1 MSDKVDRPV
10 ADLGPDARR
19 IIEHL
24 ERHIPRRRFLQSMAL
39 TGAAMAGGSA
49 LVRASARTS
58 DGHRSGIGS
67 AEATGSVIYGDL
79 YPSLPMGGSMIYG
92 VPNQVANTL
101 NPLSSVA
108 FAVFFATD
116 PMNDWLEHYDTTG
129 TLVPSL
135 AQSMDFPSENE
146 IRYVLHDG
154 IFFHNGRQMTAQD
167 IADVIAYVKDEANAS
182 PVKANFDPVEVS
194 VVDDQTV
201 ILRSD
206 PPIASIRSHLTRLP
220 IIPVEEAATLAD
232 NPVGAG
238 PFRFAGWERDQY
250 VDFERFDDYWNPEA
264 PRLDTMRSL
273 QIPDDVSGNQTL
285 LAGQMDAN
293 LYVSPTEFSQFESR
307 PEFGSLVE
315 HWGWS
320 YVLYNHARSPYDQ
333 PQVRQAIRLAMDRSL
348 ATQAPYGG
356 LGLPQ
361 FFPGIRPES
370 PFYPADLEYAK
381 DVEAAKTLLAEAGL
395 ASGFSDTLLTINF
408 PVFQSLSTIVQAL
421 LREIGINVELEVV
434 DLATYIDRVIAN
446 KDYSIATLGD
456 GNDPE
461 PAFVLDRYFM
471 SNGGS
476 NWTNYANPEVD
487 ELLVAANSTFDEAE
501 RQRLYHRV
509 YEIVAIED
517 SVLVP
522 LSTEPFPS
530 VFKSEINGELW
541 IPTPNERVHFPIAAR
556 RS

>member
-1 MSDKVDRPV
+1 MV
-10 ADLGPDARR
+10 
-19 IIEHL
+19 
-24 ERHIPRRRFLQSMAL
+24 F
-39 TGAAMAGGSA
+39 
-49 LVRASARTS
+49 
-58 DGHRSGIGS
+58 
-67 AEATGSVIYGDL
+67 
-79 YPSLPMGGSMIYG
+79 G

-116 PMNDWLEHYDTTG
+116 PINDWLEHYDHTG

-135 AQSMDFPSENE
+135 AQSVDFPSENE
-146 IRYVLHDG
+146 IRYVLHEG
-154 IFFHNGRQMTAQD
+154 ITFHNGRKMTAQD
-167 IADVIAYVKDEANAS
+167 IADVIAFVKDEANAS
-182 PVKANFDPVEVS
+182 PVKANFDPVEVT
-194 VVDDQTV
+194 VVDARTV

-220 IIPVEEAATLAD
+220 IVPVEAAATLAD
-232 NPVGAG
+232 APVGAG
-238 PFRFAGWERDQY
+238 PFRFVDWERDQHIDY
-250 VDFERFDDYWNPEA
+250 ERFDGYWNPEA

-273 QIPDDVSGNQTL
+273 QIPDDVSGNQTI

-293 LYVSPTEFSQFESR
+293 LYVSPTEFSQFQTR
-307 PEFGSLVE
+307 PEFGSLVQ

-320 YVLYNHARSPYDQ
+320 YVLYNHARAPYDQ
-333 PQVRQAIRLAMDRSL
+333 PQVRQAIRLAMDRAI

-381 DVEAAKTLLAEAGL
+381 DVETAKSLLAEAGH
-395 ASGFSDTLLTINF
+395 AAGFSDTLLTINF

-421 LREIGINVELEVV
+421 LREIGISVELEVV
-434 DLATYIDRVIAN
+434 DLATYIDRVIVN

-461 PAFVLDRYFM
+461 PAFVLDRYFA
-471 SNGGS
+471 SEGGS
-476 NWTNYANPEVD
+476 NWTNYSNPEVD

-530 VFKSEINGELW
+530 AFKTEINGDLW

-556 RS
+556 SS